1 MSESVTIGDQS
12 FIKDPTKGWIDK
24 KTKQPADKGLLRL
37 LDSLNLQPVERQLKV
52 DIDNSIEP
60 ITLSGTEKYVFDRN
74 SGWIDAKTKKPAAPD
89 MLKLLNSLKSK
100 IDVAEDTS
108 TPKPTPKVKSKPKK
122 PAKVGETTE
131 AAPEPEEQVK
141 GSKFK
146 SLAKGFAGGFL
157 GSYGIDLQR
166 ILDEKKEKKEAEAER
181 LQEIKDTYYTVEE
194 SDAGVKKYRD
204 AKTGRFISPKIA
216 ADYDILAQEEFK
228 KEKRKKLLKDTGKG
242 LAGGF
247 LGSYGIDLQKILD
260 EKKEKK
266 EAAAAKANG
275 EEAPGVDETK
285 KGPGE
290 KGPKALDKP
299 SISALSNSFTN
310 LITAFNGMDTYSKNI
325 NAIFKAQ
332 QDAKTDVAKESVLE
346 TDITPAPVATGGG
359 DSSSEYLA
367 SALPG
372 VTEQLGTL
380 TDLISSGALQ
390 GSGSSPLDLI
400 DGRSGGRMSFG
411 KKAAIVG
418 GIAAAGAIGYYA
430 ATRSS
435 SPPTGE
441 GAAVKQQ
448 TAKATTQAA
457 GVKEQADRAEKQRE
471 NILSGKSSMLGS
483 FGSKIAGWIGTTFQN
498 VSEYVSHI
506 PERLAALFQQGSEYL
521 ASGLGVGTSGYAAA
535 NLGGA
540 RGEWTQDAPFITGV
554 NALAQKWNID
564 AGDLLGM
571 MHAES
576 GIQANIQNSI
586 GATGLIQFMPS
597 TARAMGTNVNAI
609 KQLSRAQQL
618 PLVDQYFTMNRLPRG
633 ATAGQLYASVFWP
646 AALRRPSDHVIASAG
661 SRVYSQN
668 AGLDVNRDGS
678 ITVGDLTERVSQK
691 RQEIGLGPSN
701 TTGGFRA
708 FTNVA
713 SNVGSNVVETVTG
726 AVGNVLN
733 AVGNF
738 IFPLTNLRVTSRFG
752 PRSSPTSGASRNH
765 GGVDF
770 GPRRPGVQGDPVMA
784 IGPGVVTKAGVGRG
798 YGNVVYVDHGGG
810 METRYAHLRGF
821 AVGQGQRVVKGQ
833 QLGSMGNT
841 GIGTGAHL
849 HFEIRRNGTA
859 IDPLS
864 VLGSAPIR
872 PDPSASE
879 PTVTE
884 NDRPGKRP
892 VPARPSAVVADSA
905 HAAID
910 KVARATDRAY
920 AAGNRAYN
928 AAASSARSAFNYL
941 TGAPSR
947 AVSPSTARRMNKEY
961 QRALGSQRTR

>member
-60 ITLSGTEKYVFDRN
+60 ITLSATEKYVFDRN

-122 PAKVGETTE
+122 PAKVEETTE

-141 GSKFK
+141 GSKFRA
-146 SLAKGFAGGFL
+146 LAKGAGGILASAGAGMF
-157 GSYGIDLQR
+157 GINLQKT
-166 ILDEKKEKKEAEAER
+166 LEEEKEKKEAEAER

-194 SDAGVKKYRD
+194 SENGVKKYRD
-204 AKTGRFISPKIA
+204 AKTGRFISPKTA

-228 KEKRKKLLKDTGKG
+228 KEKRKKFLKDAGKG
-242 LAGGF
+242 FAGGF
-247 LGSYGIDLQKILD
+247 LSSYGIDLQKILD
-260 EKKEKK
+260 EEKAKK

-275 EEAPGVDETK
+275 EEEPEVDETK

-346 TDITPAPVATGGG
+346 TDITPAPVATGG

-435 SPPTGE
+435 SPPAGE
-441 GAAVKQQ
+441 DAAVKQQ

-457 GVKEQADRAEKQRE
+457 GVKEQANRAEKQRE

-506 PERLAALFQQGSEYL
+506 PERLAALFQQGGEYL
-521 ASGLGVGTSGYAAA
+521 ASGFGVGTSGYAAA

-618 PLVDQYFTMNRLPRG
+618 PLVDQYFTMNKLPKG
-633 ATAGQLYASVFWP
+633 ASAGQLYASVFWP

-884 NDRPGKRP
+884 NDRPGQRP
-892 VPARPSAVVADSA
+892 QPPRPPAVAAATSDGAIATATRAVS
-905 HAAID
+905 
-910 KVARATDRAY
+910 RT
-920 AAGNRAYN
+920 YN

-947 AVSPSTARRMNKEY
+947 AVAPSTARRMNKEY